1 MAKSM
6 LSHAFVAEITLK
18 TTLGKIFIAVMLIS
32 DFFICWA
39 NSTGVAVRTKFL
51 FDDYFS
57 I

>member
-1 MAKSM
+1 MAKN
-6 LSHAFVAEITLK
+6 AFVAEITLK

-32 DFFICWA
+32 DFFICWT